1 MKYAIILPDG
11 ASDEPLPELG
21 GRTPLEAAALP
32 NMDAIARAGRLGR
45 VVTIPPGFTPGT
57 DVGTLTL
64 MGYDPRTCY
73 SGRAPMEATARG
85 LTTTPDQLIFRCNFV
100 HLADGRMRD
109 FTSGH
114 IAQADA
120 EELVAALNASR
131 FPGEACR
138 FHSGVSYRNLL
149 FLSRAADLDLACAP
163 PHDIA
168 DQPVA
173 QHQPRGA
180 GSERIRAIM
189 ERAHGILED
198 HPVNRRR
205 RARGEAWA
213 TDIWLWGQG
222 VQVPLRSLRE
232 RFGLT
237 GALITAVDILRGIGV
252 GMGLDLV
259 EVPGATGWIDTDYQ
273 GKGLAAARALEDHD
287 LVAVH
292 VEAPDETAHQG
303 MGEEKMRSLERI
315 DQAVVGPVLEALRG
329 YGDYRILVAP
339 DHATLVRTRAHNALP
354 PPFCYAGTGVG
365 PGSGR
370 PFTEAEAEAGGDL
383 LEQGYTLLE
392 AFLGR

>member
-1 MKYAIILPDG
+1 MKYVIILPDG
-11 ASDEPLPELG
+11 ASDEPLAELG
-21 GRTPLEAAALP
+21 GRTPLEAAAIP
-32 NMDAIARAGRLGR
+32 HMDAIARAGRLGR

-100 HLADGRMRD
+100 HLAEGRMRD
-109 FTSGH
+109 FTAGH

-120 EELVAALNASR
+120 AELIAALNAAE
-131 FPGEACR
+131 FPGETCA
-138 FHSGVSYRNLL
+138 FHPGVSYRNLM
-149 FLSRAADLDLACAP
+149 FLSRAAGLGLACAP

-168 DQPVA
+168 DQEVDR
-173 QHQPRGA
+173 HQPRGE

-189 ERAHGILED
+189 ARARQVLAD
-198 HPVNRRR
+198 HPVTRRR
-205 RARGEAWA
+205 RAAGEAWA

-232 RFGLT
+232 RYGLR

-252 GMGLDLV
+252 GMGMDLI
-259 EVPGATGWIDTDYQ
+259 EVPGATGYIDTDYA
-273 GKGLAAARALEDHD
+273 GKGRAAVRALADYD
-287 LVAVH
+287 LVVVH
-292 VEAPDETAHQG
+292 VEAPDESAHQG
-303 MGEEKMRSLERI
+303 MAGEKVKSLERI
-315 DQAVVGPVLEALRG
+315 DQAVVGPLLEALRG
-329 YGDYRILVAP
+329 CGEHRILVAP
-339 DHATLVRTRAHNALP
+339 DHATLVRSKGHDALP
-354 PPFCYAGTGVG
+354 PPFCYAGTGIG

-370 PFTEAEAEAGGDL
+370 PFSEAEAEAGGDF
-383 LEQGYTLLE
+383 LEQGYTLLD